1 MESLYLY
8 CSAAQ
13 RGTPHKESA
22 RSTAFTYHTTQ
33 NSNIVATLVHAAKR
47 VGAWLN
53 QSSDRRER
61 AYEEA
66 YLAESTDRYD
76 LEYRMRELARANP
89 QPSWMSGLSR

>member
-1 MESLYLY
+1 MSTTFMYH
-8 CSAAQ
+8 S
-13 RGTPHKESA
+13 TPS
-22 RSTAFTYHTTQ
+22 
-33 NSNIVATLVHAAKR
+33 NNIVATLTSIVKGITAFLSQGPDH
-47 VGAWLN
+47 
-53 QSSDRRER
+53 RER

>member
-1 MESLYLY
+1 M
-8 CSAAQ
+8 
-13 RGTPHKESA
+13 
-22 RSTAFTYHTTQ
+22 STTFTYHTTQ
-33 NSNIVATLVHAAKR
+33 NNNIIATLAQVAKR
-47 VGAWLN
+47 VGTWLA
-53 QSSDRRER
+53 QSSDHRER

>member
-1 MESLYLY
+1 M
-8 CSAAQ
+8 
-13 RGTPHKESA
+13 
-22 RSTAFTYHTTQ
+22 STAFTYHTTH
-33 NSNIVATLVHAAKR
+33 NSNIIATLVHAAKR

-53 QSSDRRER
+53 HSSDRRER